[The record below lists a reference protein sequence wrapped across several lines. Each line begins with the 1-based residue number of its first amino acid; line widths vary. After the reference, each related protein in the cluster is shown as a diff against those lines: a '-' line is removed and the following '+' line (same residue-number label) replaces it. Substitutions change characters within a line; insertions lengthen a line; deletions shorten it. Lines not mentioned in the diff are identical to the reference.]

1 MAKGMDNPWL
11 AILVCALC
19 WFGGAMSA
27 IANDP
32 EEWVELGTQVHGGF
46 GSYIALGIRIG
57 LDARER
63 LQAGPRELDVTY
75 YSAVTA
81 PCPCVVDGVM
91 LATVATPGQNLLRV
105 ATTPRP
111 PDTFGVVEIQHRA
124 TGAMVR
130 YTIPG
135 AAQELLDEWNE
146 NLDAQS
152 RFEAVMATPATSLF
166 VVERLNSPESNAP
179 KGHRTSLG
187 KLIAC
192 YE

>member
-1 MAKGMDNPWL
+1 MLQIIDESRPLYAFFSQIALGLNPL
-11 AILVCALC
+11 RSQGIAILLCSLC
-19 WFGGAMSA
+19 WVSWA
-27 IANDP
+27 IPVFANTP

-63 LQAGPRELDVTY
+63 LQAGSRELDVTY

-105 ATTPRP
+105 ATTPSP

-124 TGAMVR
+124 TVAMVR
-130 YTIPG
+130 YTIPS

-146 NLDAQS
+146 NIWMLSHYLRQPWQCQQRVCLS
-152 RFEAVMATPATSLF
+152 
-166 VVERLNSPESNAP
+166 SNA
-179 KGHRTSLG
+179 
-187 KLIAC
+187 
-192 YE
+192 

>member
-1 MAKGMDNPWL
+1 MTKGMGNRWL

-19 WFGGAMSA
+19 WFGGVMSA
-27 IANDP
+27 IANAP

-91 LATVATPGQNLLRV
+91 LATVATPGQNSLRV
-105 ATTPRP
+105 ATTPSP
-111 PDTFGVVEIQHRA
+111 PETFGMVEIHHRA
-124 TGAMVR
+124 TGVTVR
-130 YTIPG
+130 YTIPS

-152 RFEAVMATPATSLF
+152 RFEAVMATSASRLF
-166 VVERLNSPESNAP
+166 VVERL
-179 KGHRTSLG
+179 K
-187 KLIAC
+187 
-192 YE
+192 